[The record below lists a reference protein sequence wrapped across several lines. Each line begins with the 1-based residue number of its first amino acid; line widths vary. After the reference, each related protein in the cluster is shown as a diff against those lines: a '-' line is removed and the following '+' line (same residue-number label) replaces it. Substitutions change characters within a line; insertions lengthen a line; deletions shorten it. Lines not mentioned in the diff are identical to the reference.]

1 APDGVRGLAA
11 VVQRRP
17 DLVLLDVAM
26 PGPDG
31 FEVCRRLQAAHDVPV
46 IMLTARD
53 DMHDTVKG
61 LRSGADDYVCK
72 PFAFEELLARIEAV
86 LRRRGTSGQPLRY
99 ADLALNP
106 STHEV
111 SRGER
116 PVELTPTEFGLLLTL
131 IRHPRQ
137 VLTRDQLTDAVWGAQ
152 TPEPTALDV
161 HIGHLRRKLESAGE
175 PRLVITVRG
184 VGFAL
189 REQAAC

>member
-1 APDGVRGLAA
+1 MTSAPDGIRGLAA
-11 VVQRRP
+11 VVDRRP

-31 FEVCRRLQAAHDVPV
+31 FEVCRRLRAAYDIPV

-53 DMHDTVKG
+53 DVHDTVTG
-61 LRSGADDYVCK
+61 LRTGADDYVCK
-72 PFAFEELLARIEAV
+72 PFPFEELLARIEAV
-86 LRRRGTSGQPLRY
+86 LRRRGTSGLPLRY
-99 ADLALNP
+99 ADLSLNP
-106 STHEV
+106 TTRDV
-111 SRGER
+111 MRGQR
-116 PVELTPTEFGLLLTL
+116 RAELTPTEFGLLLTL

-137 VLTRDQLTDAVWGAQ
+137 VLTRTQLAEAVWGTQ
-152 TPEPTALDV
+152 SPEAGALDV

-189 REQAAC
+189 RE